1 MDPAELEGTFWGAR
15 AMDWVAVQQR
25 TIQPAFLAVL
35 EELRPWPGRTL
46 LDIGC
51 GAGEFVGMAGSLG
64 AMVSG
69 LDACATFIEI
79 ARERIPRGKFWT
91 GDMERIPFPDDEFAV
106 VTAFNSLH
114 LAPNP
119 AVAVAEA
126 VRVARPGGHIVIATW
141 GPPAECDAI
150 AYLLDLGGLMPPQA
164 AEEPVSPDLSDPDAL
179 RDLLVDAGLTPSPW
193 RVVPCPWAY
202 ADLPT
207 ALRGLLS
214 TGPASRAINYSGW
227 VQVAGAISESISPY
241 RRGDGSYLLDN
252 SCYYL
257 VAPSEVSSAP
267 DGRC

>member
-1 MDPAELEGTFWGAR
+1 MGSAELEGTFWGAR
-15 AMDWVAVQQR
+15 ATDWVAVQQR

-35 EELRPWPGRTL
+35 NELSPWPGRTL

-51 GAGEFVGMAGSLG
+51 GAGEFVGLACSYG
-64 AMVSG
+64 AVASG

-79 ARERIPRGKFWT
+79 ARKRTPCARFRT
-91 GDMERIPFPDDEFAV
+91 GDMEHIPFPDNEFAV

-114 LAPNP
+114 FATDP

-126 VRVARPGGHIVIATW
+126 VRVTRPGGHIVIATW

-150 AYLLDLGGLMPPQA
+150 AYLLDLGGLMPPQPVR
-164 AEEPVSPDLSDPDAL
+164 EPVSPDLSDPDAL
-179 RDLLVDAGLTPSPW
+179 RALLLDTGLTPSPW
-193 RVVPCPWAY
+193 RVVPCPWVY

-214 TGPASRAINYSGW
+214 TGPASRAIDHSGW
-227 VQVAGAISESISPY
+227 IQVADTISESISPY

-257 VAPSEVSSAP
+257 ITPIGRSAP
-267 DGRC
+267 AGRW